1 MRKSLLLTGALC
13 ATFALNAQN
22 SESKRGPYETNKFFD
37 NWFLSIGGGVNLYEG
52 ENDDAGKFGK
62 RLAPA
67 MDFSLG
73 KWITPTVGLRMQYA
87 GGEAKGNISY
97 LSDYARPGK
106 MYKNLYREK
115 FDMHVLHADV
125 MWSMTNAIMGYNE
138 KRVWNLIPYAGFGGV
153 RSSGNGINN
162 YEFAGAVGLIN
173 TFRVS
178 RRVDINLEARQL
190 IMNDRQDGVVYGAK
204 VDGMTSL
211 TAGITVKL
219 GKTGFN
225 RVKHTQPADYSQYNA
240 KINALRDW
248 LENQK
253 KENETLKKELAQERS
268 KQPEVTELISS
279 KATPVALFFS
289 IGKSEL
295 DQKEL
300 TNLEFYVKNA
310 LSQDQNKVFTLIG
323 SADKQTGSAEFNEKL
338 TQKRVDYV
346 YNLLVNKYGVDDKR
360 LVKAPQGDSQ
370 NRFSEPALNRVV
382 IIE

>member
-1 MRKSLLLTGALC
+1 MRKTLLLAGTLC
-13 ATFALNAQN
+13 ATLALNAQN

-52 ENDDAGKFGK
+52 ENDEDGKFGK

-67 MDFSLG
+67 MDFSVG
-73 KWITPTVGLRMQYA
+73 KWIIPTVGLRMQYA

-97 LSDYARPGK
+97 LSDFARPGK

-125 MWSMTNAIMGYNE
+125 MWNMTNAIMGFNE

-153 RSSGNGINN
+153 LSSGNGINN
-162 YEFAGAVGLIN
+162 YELGGVLGLIN
-173 TFRVS
+173 TFRIS
-178 RRVDINLEARQL
+178 NRVDINLEARQL
-190 IMNDRQDGVVYGAK
+190 IMNDRQDGVVYGSR

-211 TAGITVKL
+211 TAGVTVKL

-225 RVKHTQPADYSQYNA
+225 RVGRAELADYSQYNA
-240 KINALRDW
+240 KINSLREN
-248 LENQK
+248 LESSENENQALK
-253 KENETLKKELAQERS
+253 NALANERNRKPVVKE
-268 KQPEVTELISS
+268 VISS

-295 DQKEL
+295 DKKEL

-310 LSQDQNKVFTLIG
+310 LSQDKNKVFTLIG

-346 YNLLVNKYGVDDKR
+346 YDLLVNKYGVDETR